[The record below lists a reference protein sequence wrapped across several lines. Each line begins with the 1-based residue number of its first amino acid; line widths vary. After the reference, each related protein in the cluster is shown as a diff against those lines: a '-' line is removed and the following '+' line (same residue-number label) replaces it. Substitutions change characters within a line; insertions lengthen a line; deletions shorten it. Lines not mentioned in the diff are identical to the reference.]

1 MKLVVFSKKKVKPVK
16 KEAAKVQKADSK
28 LKKAFSPLKKLAS
41 PFIAFGQYFKGS
53 WQELRQV
60 RWPNR
65 SATWGLTAAVVLF
78 SGFFFLLIVLL
89 DDGFQQLFKLIIK

>member
-1 MKLVVFSKKKVKPVK
+1 VVFSKKTIKPAK
-16 KEAAKVQKADSK
+16 KEVIKKPMADSK
-28 LKKAFSPLKKLAS
+28 VKKVLSPLKKLAL
-41 PFIAFGQYFKGS
+41 PFIAFGRYFKGS